1 MNSASFRPNR
11 RAKTMIR
18 DTVQRM
24 TDVSPRKEGEIFVV
38 GGGHLGH
45 DIARRLVARGQSVTV
60 IDSTPMPEPP
70 AELTVER
77 VDVLDGRALSPVGL
91 ADDATVLAFSES
103 DGTNLLLAQLAR
115 SRYDVDRILVRVN
128 DPRRESAF
136 ENLDV
141 EVVSVHTTL
150 GRSIVDDRL

>member
-1 MNSASFRPNR
+1 
-11 RAKTMIR
+11 MIR
-18 DTVQRM
+18 DTVKRM
-24 TDVSPRKEGEIFVV
+24 TDVAPRQESEIFVV
-38 GGGHLGH
+38 GGGYLGH

-70 AELTVER
+70 DGLTVKYVEI
-77 VDVLDGRALSPVGL
+77 LDGRALSPVGF
-91 ADDATVLAFSES
+91 ADETTVLAFSES

-115 SRYDVDRILVRVN
+115 TRYDIDRILVRVN

-141 EVVSVHTTL
+141 EVVSVQTTL

>member
-1 MNSASFRPNR
+1 
-11 RAKTMIR
+11 MIR
-18 DTVQRM
+18 DTVKRM
-24 TDVSPRKEGEIFVV
+24 TDVAPRQEGEIFVV

-70 AELTVER
+70 HDLTVEH
-77 VDVLDGRALSPVGL
+77 VDILDGGALSPVGVT
-91 ADDATVLAFSES
+91 DEATVLAFSES
-103 DGTNLLLAQLAR
+103 DGTNLLLAQLAK
-115 SRYDVDRILVRVN
+115 SRYDADRILVRVN

-141 EVVSVHTTL
+141 EVVCVQTTL